1 MKNIRAIFE
10 NMKISFAKKLLDEYD
25 ISYEEWTFFDNI
37 ELRIEICEL
46 SEKQLQILVDN
57 FGEEIKDYDYF
68 IIWD

>member
-57 FGEEIKDYDYF
+57 FGEEIKDYDYL

>member
-10 NMKISFAKKLLDEYD
+10 NMKISFARELLDEYD

-46 SEKQLQILVDN
+46 SEKQLTRPQPPLI
-57 FGEEIKDYDYF
+57 
-68 IIWD
+68 